1 MNVPFP
7 VMIATMPS
15 SNGTSPAA
23 PTLDDYKLTP
33 FSTSTTSHNF
43 ATSGLDVAGL
53 RTLVL
58 IGNNSATATLSSFT
72 GDGGGSADTS
82 AGIKLY
88 DTNPR
93 LHLREMTVVDTL
105 DTNWVLTL
113 ANGARPVIMAL
124 SIADLVTLTAP
135 DIEAGAGAS
144 LPAHSSRLVTGG
156 PHNLLV
162 IQACVIL
169 GAHVTN
175 PPTAPSG
182 YTLVGQAAS
191 LTNDPTGSA
200 VTLGVAQKTFAVAD
214 LTWTSGEA
222 TVPAATW
229 GGLADIGTQL
239 WRTSTIIGIAS

>member
-1 MNVPFP
+1 MS
-7 VMIATMPS
+7 IAYYAASGGRRQPL
-15 SNGTSPAA
+15 PA
-23 PTLDDYKLTP
+23 PTLDDFKLTP
-33 FSTSTTSHNF
+33 FSTSTTVHNF
-43 ATSGLDVAGL
+43 ATSDLDVAGL
-53 RTLVL
+53 RTFAI
-58 IGNNSATATLSSFT
+58 IGNNGSTATFTSFT
-72 GDGGGSADTS
+72 GDGGGTADTS
-82 AGIKLY
+82 ASVKAY
-88 DTNPR
+88 ETNPR
-93 LHLREMTVVDTL
+93 FRLREMTVVDTL

-135 DIEAGAGAS
+135 DIENGAGAA

-162 IQACVIL
+162 IQACVVA

-175 PPTAPSG
+175 PPTAPTG
-182 YTLVGQAAS
+182 YTLVGQTAS
-191 LTNDPTGSA
+191 LTDDPTGSA
-200 VTLGVAQKTFAVAD
+200 VTLAVAQRTYAVAD

-239 WRTSTIIGIAS
+239 WRTLTMIGIAS

>member
-7 VMIATMPS
+7 LLVATLQAVAIPP
-15 SNGTSPAA
+15 PAA
-23 PTLDDYKLTP
+23 PILEDYKQTP
-33 FSTSTTSHNF
+33 FSTSTSVHNF
-43 ATSGLDVAGL
+43 ATSGLDVTGF

-58 IGNNSATATLSSFT
+58 IGNNGATASFSSFT
-72 GDGGGSADTS
+72 GDGASADTS
-82 AGIKLY
+82 ASIKLY

-93 LHLREMTVVDTL
+93 VHLREMTINDTL

-113 ANGARPVIMAL
+113 AASARPVIVAL
-124 SIADLVTLTAP
+124 SISDLITLTTP
-135 DIEAGAGAS
+135 DIEIGAGAS
-144 LPAHSSRLVTGG
+144 LPSHSSRLVTGG

-162 IQACVIL
+162 IQTCVIA

-175 PPTAPSG
+175 PPTVPSG
-182 YTLVGQAAS
+182 YTLVAQAAS
-191 LTNDPTGSA
+191 LSDNPTGSA
-200 VTLGVAQKTFAVAD
+200 VTMGVAQKTYAVAD